1 MLQVNYIVD
10 WMISANEKIEQDKS
24 IKVGDM
30 AILRRVIRV
39 GFNEMTFWAKTCR
52 RRESDI
58 CEYLDNIL

>member
-10 WMISANEKIEQDKS
+10 WMISAKGKIEQDKS

-39 GFNEMTFWAKTCR
+39 GFNEMTFEHRLAGGEKVT
-52 RRESDI
+52 SV
-58 CEYLDNIL
+58 NI